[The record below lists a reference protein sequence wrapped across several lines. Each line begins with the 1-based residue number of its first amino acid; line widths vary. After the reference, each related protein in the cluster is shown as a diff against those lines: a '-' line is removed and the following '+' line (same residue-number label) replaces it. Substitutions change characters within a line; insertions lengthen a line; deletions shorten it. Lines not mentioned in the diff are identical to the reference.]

1 MGKPCICPAVV
12 TRWHAQTQ
20 ALWVL
25 FCTEATQCFQ
35 MQFYCAGRNAQFQT
49 EHVVFPESTLGCQV
63 LKDNVLP
70 NKRDVPRGTR
80 TGLPFTCRDITKS
93 KQPNSNIPVYRP
105 LLGLTV
111 WITTVVHET
120 RVISFW
126 SSINYPVLQKGE
138 TKQGILLS

>member
-1 MGKPCICPAVV
+1 
-12 TRWHAQTQ
+12 
-20 ALWVL
+20 
-25 FCTEATQCFQ
+25 

-49 EHVVFPESTLGCQV
+49 EHVVFPESILRCQV

-70 NKRDVPRGTR
+70 DKRDVPTEGPR
-80 TGLPFTCRDITKS
+80 TVWPFTCRDITKS
-93 KQPNSNIPVYRP
+93 KQPNSNIPVYCP